1 MKKLFLLL
9 LTFAVL
15 STNTQA
21 QDFYTPKFAGATVTS
36 NVKYGANYTV
46 LTLSVTGHTTL
57 QPLLCDVYTPTGDT
71 TSTPRRPLVIYFPT
85 GNFLGGAILKNPL
98 GDKTDSCP
106 TEICRRLAKLG
117 YVAAAVNYR
126 LGWNPYASTQT
137 GKIAGLLQASYRGI
151 QDARSAIRFFKA
163 NAATYNID
171 TTKIVLWGEGTGGY
185 ITLGAS
191 TLDNEAKI
199 SNTVQPAGK
208 FLATIGYDS
217 IKKVF
222 LYAPVVNSKVDGD
235 IYGLTAT
242 VSPGPT
248 AYPLTAAPAGDG
260 LCAPN
265 SPANTS
271 NFAMS
276 VNMGGA
282 LGDIS
287 WLDKNSTPIV
297 SVQCPNDRFA
307 PYTSFVLQ
315 VNTPSGPQPV
325 IEVQG
330 AYLVQNKADSIGTN
344 APFSKVI
351 DKYNPYKALSG
362 PRSAGI
368 AGAGNK
374 NPTGLFGPL
383 GGNDADTAP
392 WQSWSLAQTYGKDS
406 ASLAG
411 NVGMATEVTT
421 PGAGKIRAN
430 LYIDSIMN
438 FTLPRMCVVLNL
450 PCKAVV
456 TSTEDLLQAS
466 TTKLTIAPNPSFSA
480 ISFSSEVFNPMHAIE
495 LYDLSGRQVVQI
507 NNINS
512 AYYNLQRNGL
522 TSGMYIAKVK
532 FEGGI
537 LTKKVLFQD

>member
-9 LTFAVL
+9 FTFAVL
-15 STNTQA
+15 ITNMQA
-21 QDFYTPKFAGATVTS
+21 QDFYTPKFTGATVTS

-57 QPLLCDVYTPTGDT
+57 QPLLCDIYTPKGDT
-71 TSTPRRPLVIYFPT
+71 TSTARRPLVIYFPT

-106 TEICRRLAKLG
+106 TEICTRLAKLG
-117 YVAAAVNYR
+117 YVAVAANYR
-126 LGWNPYASTQT
+126 LGWNPFASSQT

-163 NAATYNID
+163 NAGIYNID
-171 TTKIVLWGEGTGGY
+171 TNKIVLWGEGTGGY

-199 SNTVQPAGK
+199 SSTVQPVGK
-208 FLATIGYDS
+208 FLTAVGLDANGKPI
-217 IKKVF
+217 
-222 LYAPVVNSKVDGD
+222 LAPVVNSKVDGD
-235 IYGLTAT
+235 IYGTTAT

-248 AYPLTAAPAGDG
+248 SYPLTAAPAGDG
-260 LCAPN
+260 LSAI
-265 SPANTS
+265 NTPGPSS

-276 VNMGGA
+276 VNLGGA

-297 SVQCPNDRFA
+297 SIQCPNDKFA

-315 VNTPSGPQPV
+315 VNTPTGPQPV

-330 AYLVQNKADSIGTN
+330 AYLVQTKADTLGTN
-344 APFSKVI
+344 AAFSKVI
-351 DKYNPYKALSG
+351 DKYNPYKTLSG
-362 PRSAGI
+362 PRSGGI
-368 AGAGNK
+368 AGAGTK
-374 NPTGLFGPL
+374 NPTGLFAAL
-383 GGNDADTAP
+383 GGSDNDTAP
-392 WQSWSLAQTYGKDS
+392 WQFWSLTQTYGKDS

-411 NVGMATEVTT
+411 SIGMTAELTV
-421 PGAGKIRAN
+421 AGTGKARAN
-430 LYIDSIMN
+430 LYIDSIMT
-438 FTLPRMCVVLNL
+438 FTVPRMCVVLNL
-450 PCKAVV
+450 PCKGVV
-456 TSTEDLLQAS
+456 TSTEELLQAS
-466 TTKLTIAPNPSFSA
+466 ANKLTIAPNPAISA
-480 ISFSSEVFNPMHAIE
+480 ITFESEVFNPIHAIE
-495 LYDLSGRQVVQI
+495 IYDLSGRQMVQI

-512 AYYNLQRNGL
+512 AVYNLQRNAIP
-522 TSGMYIAKVK
+522 SGMYIAKVK